1 MNTIETLYES
11 GRITDEEMDKLSSL
25 REGLITSIED
35 GPAAV
40 VEFVKEAF
48 SGCSI
53 DDLEKMSEMIDS
65 VESGYMLESDDMQD
79 FVANSILSDAVIEK
93 VAGET
98 KLLERAAK
106 VVDNIPGLKYIAA
119 ASLGL
124 PFAVSMLGSV
134 AHGINI
140 LKHPFQEAQDRS
152 NTKRMSQA
160 SLAGILKD
168 NPELKSDKQTIKN
181 FEVLQRYAPQTVAT
195 NRPLAEV
202 MLKKMQQ
209 WGGVDPQSLQQ
220 MINMEKQHIEN
231 VKTKSMI
238 PETNPKIG
246 PASPEMV
253 GALFG

>member
-11 GRITDEEMDKLSSL
+11 GQITDEEMDKLSSI
-25 REGLITSIED
+25 REGFISSIED
-35 GPAAV
+35 GPASV
-40 VEFVKEAF
+40 IEFVKEAF
-48 SGCSI
+48 SDCSQE
-53 DDLEKMSEMIDS
+53 DLEKLSGIVDS
-65 VESGYMLESDDMQD
+65 VERNYMLQSDDMQD
-79 FVANSILSDAVIEK
+79 FVANSILSDAAIEK
-93 VAGET
+93 VAADAT
-98 KLLERAAK
+98 LIQQAAK
-106 VVDNIPGLKYIAA
+106 IVDKVPGLKYIAA

-140 LKHPFQEAQDRS
+140 LKHPFQEAQDRA
-152 NTKRMSQA
+152 NTKRMAQA

-168 NPELKSDKQTIKN
+168 NPELRSDKNTTKN

-220 MINMEKQHIEN
+220 MINMEKQHVEN
-231 VKTKSMI
+231 LKNKSLI
-238 PETNPKIG
+238 PETNPKVG

-253 GALFG
+253 GALFS